1 MKIVVPVTKE
11 AGLGS
16 RLSGHFGRA
25 PYFAVV
31 ELDEDLRVVEVKM
44 VPNVSKHMGGRGLPP
59 EHILSLSPD
68 VVIVPNMGPRALRW
82 FQEARVPVLR
92 AAAWTVREILEAYRR
107 DLLEELTEGCHEAKH
122 R

>member
-1 MKIVVPVTKE
+1 MRVVIPVVEE

-16 RLSGHFGRA
+16 RLSGHFGRT

-31 ELDEDLRVVEVKM
+31 ELDEDLGVVEVKM
-44 VPNVSKHMGGRGLPP
+44 VPNVSKHMGGRGFPP

-68 VVIVPNMGPRALRW
+68 VVIVPGMGPRALRW

-92 AAAWTVREILEAYRR
+92 ATTWTVKENIEAYRR
-107 DLLEELTEGCHEAKH
+107 NLLDELTEGCHDAKH